1 MGFGVPVEHWLR
13 HELKDVAY
21 DTLLSSRAVGR
32 GYFRPDTI
40 RRMLDD
46 HVAER
51 RSWDALLWALLM
63 LELWHR
69 TYLDDDGELA
79 RRRAL
84 AAATTP
90 A

>member
-1 MGFGVPVEHWLR
+1 VDRWLR
-13 HELKDVAY
+13 HELKDMAY
-21 DTLLSSRAVGR
+21 DTLLSSRAAGR
-32 GYFRPDTI
+32 GYFRSDTI

-46 HVAER
+46 HAAER
-51 RSWDALLWALLM
+51 CSWDALLWALLM